1 MIKLLNTRTSFLLI
15 ALAVSWTCVYG
26 QNTDKMDTLSYSVGM
41 ILAQNLQQQ
50 GLSEIEGQSLK
61 EGILDVM
68 EADRNAKLD
77 MNQANQ
83 VIQQYLAEKNLS
95 QFEENV
101 RAEEA
106 FLNENREKDD
116 VKELS
121 SGLQYMVLE
130 EGDGPVPSATDRVTT
145 HYHGTL
151 LDGTV
156 FDSSVKRG
164 EPATFPVNGV
174 IEGWQQALQKM
185 PVGSKWRLFVPSKLA
200 YGERGA
206 GDLIKP
212 YSMLIFE
219 VELISI
225 D

>member
-1 MIKLLNTRTSFLLI
+1 MIKLINTRTSFLLI
-15 ALAVSWTCVYG
+15 ALAVGWTCVYG

-50 GLSEIEGQSLK
+50 GLTEIEGQSLK

-83 VIQQYLAEKNLS
+83 VIQQYLAQKNLS

-101 RAEEA
+101 KAEEA
-106 FLNENREKDD
+106 FLKKNREKDD
-116 VKELS
+116 VKELP

-185 PVGSKWRLFVPSKLA
+185 PVGSKWRLFVPSNLA

-219 VELISI
+219 VELLSI

>member
-1 MIKLLNTRTSFLLI
+1 
-15 ALAVSWTCVYG
+15 
-26 QNTDKMDTLSYSVGM
+26 MDTLSYSVGM

-50 GLSEIEGQSLK
+50 GLTEIEGQSLK

-68 EADRNAKLD
+68 EADRNAKMD

-83 VIQQYLAEKNLS
+83 VIQQYLAQKNLS

-101 RAEEA
+101 KEEEV
-106 FLNENREKDD
+106 FLKKNREKDG
-116 VKELS
+116 VKELP
-121 SGLQYMVLE
+121 SGLQYKILE
-130 EGDGPVPSATDRVTT
+130 EGDGPIPSATDRVTT

-174 IEGWQQALQKM
+174 IQGWQEALQLM
-185 PVGSKWRLFVPSKLA
+185 PVGSKWRLFVPSQMA

-225 D
+225 N

>member
-1 MIKLLNTRTSFLLI
+1 MINFLNTRTSFLLI
-15 ALAVSWTCVYG
+15 ALAVGWTCVYG

-50 GLSEIEGQSLK
+50 GLTEIEGQSLK

-68 EADRNAKLD
+68 EADRNAKMD

-83 VIQQYLAEKNLS
+83 VIQQYLAQKNLS
-95 QFEENV
+95 QFEENIKE
-101 RAEEA
+101 EEA
-106 FLNENREKDD
+106 FLIKNREKDG
-116 VKELS
+116 VKELP
-121 SGLQYMVLE
+121 SGLQYKILE

-174 IEGWQQALQKM
+174 IQGWQEALQLM
-185 PVGSKWRLFVPSKLA
+185 PVGSKWRLFVPSQMA

-225 D
+225 N